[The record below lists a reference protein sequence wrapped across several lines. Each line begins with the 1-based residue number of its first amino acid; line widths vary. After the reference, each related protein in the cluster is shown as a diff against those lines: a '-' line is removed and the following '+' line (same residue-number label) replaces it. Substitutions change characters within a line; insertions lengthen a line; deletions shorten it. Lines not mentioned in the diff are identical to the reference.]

1 MPKVHIDGADIHYE
15 VHGSGPPVMLVAG
28 LGGAGSYWQP
38 QLAELG
44 RHFTLIVHDHRGT
57 GASTHQ
63 KMTYSVERMAADT
76 LGVMDAL
83 GIDSA
88 HLVGHSTGGAIGQIL
103 GIESPERLR
112 SMIIYASWTKADE
125 FFRRVFELRKA
136 TVLDH
141 GPMAYMRAT
150 PVFLHP
156 DWWINA
162 NAEKLAAAEA
172 QGLAT
177 FPPREIVASRID
189 AIVAFDRT
197 AQLGKIRTPT
207 LVFCAADDRLTPL
220 YFSQELAARIPGA
233 RLAVAEKG
241 GHAHSQTMPEEFNRL
256 AIAYIAEQEA
266 RRTSMGAK
274 P

>member
-15 VHGSGPPVMLVAG
+15 VHGQGAPLMLVAG

-38 QLAELG
+38 QIAELS
-44 RHFTLIVHDHRGT
+44 RHFMVIVHDHRGT

-88 HLVGHSTGGAIGQIL
+88 HLVGHSTGGAIGQIV
-103 GIESPERLR
+103 GIENPKRLR
-112 SMIIYASWTKADE
+112 SMIMYASWTKADE
-125 FFRRVFELRKA
+125 YFRRVFELRKA
-136 TVLDH
+136 TVLDQ
-141 GPMAYMRAT
+141 GALAYMRAT

-162 NAEKLAAAEA
+162 NADKLAAAEA
-172 QGLAT
+172 QGVAS
-177 FPPREIVASRID
+177 FPPPEIVASRID
-189 AIVAFDRT
+189 AIVGFDRT
-197 AQLGKIRTPT
+197 ANLDKIRTPT

-220 YFSQELAARIPGA
+220 YFSRELAARIPGA
-233 RLAVAEKG
+233 RLVVAEKG

-256 AIAYIAEQEA
+256 VIGYVQEQEA
-266 RRTSMGAK
+266 RFTGLQPSS
-274 P
+274 